1 MKRIGNLQRIGWRL
15 VAGIVFI
22 SCALAA
28 QSQEINVAAVVSPRY
43 IQLNEKAKLEL
54 TISGDTFIKHIDVPT
69 FNFLPAFL
77 AVPLHSSTT
86 PRLVESKIAVS
97 MAWAYDLI
105 PQQAGD
111 FALSDVRFSYQGTPY
126 FANPGTIRVSGSD
139 TYSDVST
146 GGIHKVEAEVDTS
159 NPYHNAA
166 VTYTFRY
173 LYTTVL
179 PTRESPTP
187 SLPAFPGFLVEEL
200 PSTPTQTQQIRGKM
214 FRVQEFARRLYPQK
228 TGRIVI
234 KPASLP
240 LPLPRGRKTLRT
252 VPVVLT
258 IQPLPERGKPPQFTG
273 AVGEYQISAQTDR
286 GRVEAGSALTL
297 SIRISGRGNM
307 QTVTA
312 PKLPPLSGVI
322 VNGPNRGEGATP
334 ASHVYAYAL
343 LPARTGTLRIP
354 AIEYTYFN
362 PRSGTYE
369 TTHTTPIPI
378 SVLPNPNDAVDSE
391 PDDAA
396 WKLWLLLLG
405 PLFVGLAIGGYLRY
419 RTKSRQAVGASPVTK
434 KSTSAAARAGEAPAS
449 SAAEAVIADFKAL
462 ESRNTTEN
470 ATAFG
475 NALAQTLYQY
485 FEATFAI
492 SQRNTASIRAVCTQ
506 VGVSEP
512 ILQELVDI
520 LAKCDYH
527 RFAPVPLSA
536 AERQAL
542 ISRAAAIINNIET
555 LQNSQA
561 K

>member
-1 MKRIGNLQRIGWRL
+1 MKRIGNLQRIGSKI

-22 SCALAA
+22 SCTLAA
-28 QSQEINVAAVVSPRY
+28 QSQEINVAAVVSPRH

-54 TISGDTFIKHIDVPT
+54 TISGNTFIKHIEVPT

-86 PRLVESKIAVS
+86 PRLIESKIAVS
-97 MAWAYDLI
+97 MAWAYELI
-105 PQQAGD
+105 PQQVGD
-111 FALSDVRFSYQGTPY
+111 FALSDVRFAYQGTPY
-126 FANPGTIRVSGSD
+126 FANPGSIRVSGTD
-139 TYSDVST
+139 TYRDAST
-146 GGIHKVEAEVDTS
+146 GGIHKVEVEVDTS

-179 PTRESPTP
+179 PTRESPTS

-200 PSTPTQTQQIRGKM
+200 PSTPTQTQQIRRKM
-214 FRVQEFARRLYPQK
+214 FRVQEFVRRLYPQK

-234 KPASLP
+234 KPASLT

-252 VPVVLT
+252 APVALT

-286 GRVEAGSALTL
+286 GKVEAGSALTL

-312 PKLPPLSGVI
+312 PKIPPIPGVI
-322 VNGPNRGEGATP
+322 VNGPNRGEGTTP
-334 ASHVYAYAL
+334 QSQVYAYAL

-354 AIEYTYFN
+354 AIEYAYFN
-362 PRSGTYE
+362 PRRGTYE
-369 TTHTTPIPI
+369 TTQTAPIPI
-378 SVLPNPNDAVDSE
+378 NVLPNPNDAVYSE

-396 WKLWLLLLG
+396 WKLWFLLLG
-405 PLFVGLAIGGYLRY
+405 PLFVGLVIGGYLRY
-419 RTKSRQAVGASPVTK
+419 RTKSRQAVEASPVSK
-434 KSTSAAARAGEAPAS
+434 KSASFAIPAAEAPAS
-449 SAAEAVIADFKAL
+449 SAAETVIADLKAL
-462 ESRNTTEN
+462 ASSNTTEN

-492 SQRNTASIRAVCTQ
+492 SQRNTASVRAVCTQ
-506 VGVSEP
+506 AGVSAP

-542 ISRAAAIINNIET
+542 IARAEAVINNIET
-555 LQNSQA
+555 RQSPQA